1 MWGLLVETQALA
13 AVDTDCQCPQAQQ
26 PALLQAA
33 IESVGFVRGKWE
45 KDTPLLQLNLKLL
58 YKACSRTCRFDLYF
72 ANDKPVFSEQW
83 NGVCFQSSST
93 VCTSPLASCL
103 ETFSSCKPP
112 AKGKLSYSSHSTL
125 SLIRQTAL
133 LEAMVLSVNRQGKG
147 VFPPKNLECLPAKK
161 SHQSL

>member
-58 YKACSRTCRFDLYF
+58 YKACLRTCRFDLYF
-72 ANDKPVFSEQW
+72 ANDKLCSPSNGMVCVF
-83 NGVCFQSSST
+83 GAAVRC
-93 VCTSPLASCL
+93 VPLPWLHA
-103 ETFSSCKPP
+103 
-112 AKGKLSYSSHSTL
+112 
-125 SLIRQTAL
+125 
-133 LEAMVLSVNRQGKG
+133 
-147 VFPPKNLECLPAKK
+147 
-161 SHQSL
+161 